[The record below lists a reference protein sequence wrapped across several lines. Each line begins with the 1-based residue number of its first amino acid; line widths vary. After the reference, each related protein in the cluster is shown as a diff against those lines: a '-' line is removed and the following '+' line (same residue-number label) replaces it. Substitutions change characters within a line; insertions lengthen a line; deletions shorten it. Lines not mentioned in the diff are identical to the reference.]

1 MSIQKAY
8 GGIGLGM
15 EMMKYTLSLARQA
28 GFHRI
33 ELTVRTYNEP
43 GIALYEKA
51 GFQKVGLLKDAAFI
65 DNEFADEYL
74 YQLILE

>member
-8 GGIGLGM
+8 GGMGLGT
-15 EMMKYTLSLARQA
+15 EMMKYTLSLAREA
-28 GFHRI
+28 GFHRV
-33 ELTVRTYNEP
+33 ELTVRSYNEP
-43 GIALYEKA
+43 GIALYEGA

-65 DNEFADEYL
+65 DNEYVDEYL